1 MKYEFRRKIA
11 PIENGSFETRACL
24 FLFVFSRLC
33 TLVAPIIEGREQQ
46 HFPWIRAVSFSI
58 RIGMFYRVRIKPSQ
72 GHAIAKQRNCRW
84 IIYVSGVFNG
94 FLETVVEPIPIRIP
108 INNSNRIYIYRIFI
122 KKRKETILSLLHL
135 TAIFIFFLEKMILQI
150 SVVRNLI
157 NDIPENCHEW
167 VQIFVAYHFRILR
180 AKLGAMPIKVRW
192 EK

>member
-11 PIENGSFETRACL
+11 PIEDGSFETRACL

-108 INNSNRIYIYRIFI
+108 INNSNRIYIYIEYLLKKE
-122 KKRKETILSLLHL
+122 KKRFSLCYISRRYLSSSWKKWFCKYQLYE
-135 TAIFIFFLEKMILQI
+135 I
-150 SVVRNLI
+150 
-157 NDIPENCHEW
+157 
-167 VQIFVAYHFRILR
+167 
-180 AKLGAMPIKVRW
+180 
-192 EK
+192 